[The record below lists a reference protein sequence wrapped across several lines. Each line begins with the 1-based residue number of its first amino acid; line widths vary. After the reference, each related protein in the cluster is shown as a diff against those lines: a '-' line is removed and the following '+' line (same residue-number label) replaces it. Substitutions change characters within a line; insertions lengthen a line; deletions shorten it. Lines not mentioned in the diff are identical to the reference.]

1 MCWCCLLFVVF
12 YIAPSPWVRVRL
24 PLNCILCLL
33 LNTHTETVNN
43 PGWAYIYQLSA
54 DGSHYELEQEL
65 ESPVGNNSYFGAG
78 VGIHG
83 DKVIVGADG
92 YRKFCYLWY

>member
-1 MCWCCLLFVVF
+1 M
-12 YIAPSPWVRVRL
+12 
-24 PLNCILCLL
+24 
-33 LNTHTETVNN
+33 NN

-65 ESPVGNNSYFGAG
+65 ESPVGNNSYFGAS
-78 VGIHG
+78 VGIRE

-92 YRKFCYLWY
+92 YRKSRFFSALGLLIFFIFLNFFWCGLGVA